1 MLYLRV
7 VATEEFFTVIDEQ
20 IVGLGQ
26 QSDLPDEFLSAVP
39 RQLDEVLGTSTL
51 AIGGWDNSTEGPLVL
66 ALASSGQ
73 IVSVVAV
80 NPVQLATLGDTLAS
94 IDYWLSS
101 MTLPNLSELSGNTVE
116 FYEGLLDL
124 SPSSSIVLSPRRR
137 FVLITAIEDL
147 DTSEYEARL
156 PDADIDVHYLDVLRA
171 QGGPALIRRR
181 ANTPVA
187 SEMAEPSVQVVETVT
202 APRAV
207 PVLVEEHTEIE
218 HTDFEDTDVE
228 DTDSEQTDVEDTDS
242 EYTDFED
249 TGVQHAADADDLV
262 VVDDVAAPPIID
274 FAEVTE
280 VQVAPVLEP
289 DEVSVLQ
296 PVDLG
301 IDTPETDAPAVD
313 APTIDAAFAVPE
325 FGDDP
330 DDITFPEVAHH
341 PMEQLG
347 VAEPFSVAPVT
358 AEVIDLAEDET
369 VPIDLTDQ
377 VELPTFDYPLP
388 SRVPGGTYDLD
399 VLPLLFD
406 ATGAT
411 LESISNELFA
421 VNNAIV
427 IVATLPERRRDTPFE
442 DRRRFRWD
450 TSLERIQL
458 LNDNGFTTSGDRRA
472 VHLFVETERQPGYA
486 VYIGELNRTAF
497 QTQTQIDGETAWF
510 SIAPEL
516 SSDLYKLLRKGRLP
530 QHVTV

>member
-1 MLYLRV
+1 MLYLRC
-7 VATEEFFTVIDEQ
+7 VASEEFFAVIDEQ

-26 QSDLPDEFLSAVP
+26 QSDLPDEFLRAIP

-51 AIGGWDNSTEGPLVL
+51 AIGGWDNSAEGPLVL

-73 IVSVVAV
+73 MVSVVAV
-80 NPVQLATLGDTLAS
+80 NPVQLATLGDTLES
-94 IDYWLSS
+94 IDYWLAS

-116 FYEGLLDL
+116 FYEGLLEL
-124 SPSSSIVLSPRRR
+124 SPTSSIVLSPRRR
-137 FVLITAIEDL
+137 FVLITALEDL
-147 DTSEYEARL
+147 DTSEFEARL

-171 QGGPALIRRR
+171 DGGPALIRRR
-181 ANTPVA
+181 AGNPVA
-187 SEMAEPSVQVVETVT
+187 SEAVEPLEPVVETVT
-202 APRAV
+202 APMTPMTE
-207 PVLVEEHTEIE
+207 PVFVGLVEEHTDVEHEADFE
-218 HTDFEDTDVE
+218 HT
-228 DTDSEQTDVEDTDS
+228 
-242 EYTDFED
+242 
-249 TGVQHAADADDLV
+249 GVLHAADAEELV
-262 VVDDVAAPPIID
+262 IVDDVTTPEIPD
-274 FAEVTE
+274 FAEIPE
-280 VQVAPVLEP
+280 VQVAPVLTP
-289 DEVSVLQ
+289 DEVSLLQ
-296 PVDLG
+296 PVDLSLDSPAL
-301 IDTPETDAPAVD
+301 DTPAVD
-313 APTIDAAFAVPE
+313 TPAIDATFEASEFAE
-325 FGDDP
+325 EQ
-330 DDITFPEVAHH
+330 DITFPEVADH
-341 PMEQLG
+341 PMERLQ
-347 VAEPFSVAPVT
+347 VAEPFSVAPVPP
-358 AEVIDLAEDET
+358 EVIDLTEDES
-369 VPIDLTDQ
+369 VAIDLTDDE
-377 VELPTFDYPLP
+377 VEVPTFDYPLP

-399 VLPLLFD
+399 ILPLLFD
-406 ATGAT
+406 ATGVT

-516 SSDLYKLLRKGRLP
+516 SSELYKLLRKGRLP